1 MPIRDIHQSA
11 RLGSNVKILGDL
23 RLAEGVEVASNVT
36 FYPNVFVGANS
47 RILEGSVIGRPPIR
61 AGTTNRPVSLGDRT
75 VRIGAD
81 SVIGANCVVYTHV
94 NIARNVLICDL
105 TSIREGSRLAE
116 GVVIGRMT
124 TVMHDVSIGERTRIT
139 DNIHITGNAKIE
151 ADVFIGPGVSTA
163 NDNDVYLR
171 RFGLLP
177 FETDGP
183 TIRRFAVIGTGAIL
197 APGIEVGIGAVVATG
212 AMATKNVPPWTIVAG
227 SPARGVSKVDDEK
240 RQRVLRHFGLNPDE
254 IA

>member
-1 MPIRDIHQSA
+1 MPICEIHPTA
-11 RLGSNVKILGDL
+11 RLGSNVKILGDCS
-23 RLAEGVEVASNVT
+23 LAQGVEVGSNVT
-36 FYPNVFVGANS
+36 LYANVFVGANS

-81 SVIGANCVVYTHV
+81 CVIGANCVIYTHV

-116 GVVIGRMT
+116 GAVIGRMT

-139 DNIHITGNAKIE
+139 DNIHITGNAQIE

-183 TIRRFAVIGTGAIL
+183 TVRRFAVIGAGAIL
-197 APGIEVGIGAVVATG
+197 APGIEIGMGAVVATG
-212 AMATKNVPPWTIVAG
+212 ALATRDVPPWTIVAG
-227 SPARGVSKVDDEK
+227 SPARGVSKIDDAT
-240 RQRVLRHFGLNPDE
+240 RLQVLRQFHMDADSP
-254 IA
+254 

>member
-1 MPIRDIHQSA
+1 VSTCDIHPSV

-23 RLAEGVEVASNVT
+23 SLAEGVEVGSNVT

-81 SVIGANCVVYTHV
+81 CVVGANCVLYTHV
-94 NIARNVLICDL
+94 NIAENVLICDL

-116 GVVIGRMT
+116 GAVIGRMT
-124 TVMHDVSIGERTRIT
+124 TLMHDVSIGERTRIT
-139 DNIHITGNAKIE
+139 DNIHITGNAHIE
-151 ADVFIGPGVSTA
+151 ADVFIGPGVSSA

-177 FETDGP
+177 FETNGP

-197 APGIEVGIGAVVATG
+197 TPGIEIGTGAVVATG
-212 AMATKNVPPWTIVAG
+212 AMATKDVPPWTIVAG
-227 SPARGVSKVDDEK
+227 APARGISSIDDET
-240 RQRVLRHFGLNPDE
+240 RLQVLQHFGLNPDE
-254 IA
+254 TA

>member
-1 MPIRDIHQSA
+1 VSICDIHPSA

-23 RLAEGVEVASNVT
+23 SLAQGVEVGSNVI

-61 AGTTNRPVSLGDRT
+61 AGTTNRPVNLGDRT

-81 SVIGANCVVYTHV
+81 RVVGANCVLYTHV
-94 NIARNVLICDL
+94 DIARNVLICDL

-124 TVMHDVSIGERTRIT
+124 TLMHDVSIGERTRIT
-139 DNIHITGNAKIE
+139 DNIHITGNAHIE
-151 ADVFIGPGVSTA
+151 ADVFIGPGVSSA

-177 FETDGP
+177 FETNGP

-197 APGIEVGIGAVVATG
+197 APGIEIGTGAVVATG
-212 AMATKNVPPWTIVAG
+212 ATATKDVPPWTIVAG
-227 SPARGVSKVDDEK
+227 APARGISNIDEET
-240 RQRVLRHFGLNPDE
+240 RMQVLQHFSLNPDE
-254 IA
+254 TA